1 MFVIICMDW
10 DDTMKKK
17 AIVTGCA
24 KGIGREISLELA
36 RDGYDIIGTY
46 NTSLNEMSD
55 LKRIIENIGVS
66 FYSYKLD
73 LLNEEEIN
81 NFCNYIKDEFDHID
95 VLVNNAA
102 LSQDSLFKDKTT
114 DEFRN
119 VLQVNLI
126 SPFLLIQRLSDIM
139 DDGVIINISS
149 TDGINTYTRLNMDY
163 SASKAGLINL
173 TKSLSLELKSMR
185 MYCICPN
192 WVDTESIRE
201 MNPEYL
207 KEEMDRVGQKQLIK
221 PKEVARKV
229 IKLIE
234 SNLKSGSVLVMEE
247 NYD

>member
-1 MFVIICMDW
+1 
-10 DDTMKKK
+10 MKKI
-17 AIVTGCA
+17 AIITGCA
-24 KGIGREISLELA
+24 KGIGREIALELA

-46 NTSLNEMSD
+46 NTSLNEIYD
-55 LKRIIENIGVS
+55 LKRVIENIGVNL
-66 FYSYKLD
+66 YSYKLD
-73 LLNEEEIN
+73 LLNEKEIN
-81 NFCNYIKDEFDHID
+81 NFCNYIKDEFAHID

-114 DEFRN
+114 DEFRS

-126 SPFLLIQRLSDIM
+126 SPFLLIQKLSDIM
-139 DDGVIINISS
+139 DNGVIINISS

-173 TKSLSLELKSMR
+173 TKSLSLELESIR
-185 MYCICPN
+185 LYCICPN

-207 KEEMDRVGQKQLIK
+207 KEEMDRVGQKQLIM
-221 PKEVARKV
+221 PKAVANKV

-234 SNLKSGSVLVMEE
+234 SNLKSGSILVMEE